1 MEIQYLVG
9 LDIGHGETAASICEI
24 STGKIS
30 AASIKVD
37 DAAIEEKKVISAIC
51 QTEDGKSKL
60 VLGGPDY
67 SKPHLMQGFKGI
79 INDLTDERREAFYAF
94 IRLTFDKIQAN
105 NGLKFDRVTGE
116 KNFLLYIAC
125 PSGWDNKAA
134 NDYYNTIKN
143 IIPVDYMLKES
154 DAAYYRFRDKVQ
166 LQDKKVL
173 VIDYGSSTID
183 FTLYDG
189 KTKISWTDPVPCPF
203 GASRVEQ
210 IIYQNYCKQDK
221 FKERYRLLQ
230 HINNALNNKVN
241 ISEALLLAIR
251 ASKERFYSMMNT
263 YPEDEYIKWMCD
275 CPVDMFCPQLMK
287 SQFDVLKKYGLDK
300 EAQQLFEDG
309 TPLSLIKFALSQ
321 NQVDELLNG
330 YKEDIKKEFLRVKQT
345 LPYQPEAVIVTG
357 GASRMPFIGRML
369 RDQIFVRDEG
379 RKDEIMRDK
388 NQPEYVVSDGLVQ
401 YAQTLYKVEEEIKQI
416 NKDFDNWADLEL
428 ESTMKTSL
436 SKVVKE
442 CDIKELKKVC
452 EDYKTNGSSYQDLI
466 NAVVRH
472 NEEVVK
478 RNETRINDRVNV
490 TLREELNKKLWFQID
505 KAVYKAF
512 EVHIDKN
519 VDILPNT
526 YKIGGLRD
534 GYDSSFDVD
543 AINYAVDIIQAGK
556 FFGKWGGI
564 DMYKQRSPSDK
575 DTLATKY
582 LDTLN
587 AVTYNCPKD
596 DFTADI
602 VNLKNC
608 VYDSIRQ
615 IVYDHYTFKPV
626 GISRK
631 TSTTSSFTTASSSI
645 GTDKFARNNVFSM
658 TIERVIPLMTHSI
671 VSGTIKLGRVDVDD
685 TLILN
690 YTNKIEVHVTNM
702 FNYSKDG
709 LSYGEV
715 GQNVGLVIDCKSDL
729 VEPGMVIH
737 SAV

>member
-24 STGKIS
+24 STGKIC

-60 VLGGPDY
+60 VLGEPDY

-94 IRLTFDKIQAN
+94 IRLTFDKIRAN
-105 NGLKFDRVTGE
+105 NGLKFNRVTGE

-125 PSGWDNKAA
+125 PSGWDDKAA
-134 NDYYNTIKN
+134 NDYYIAIKN

-154 DAAYYRFRDKVQ
+154 DAAYYRFRDKAQ
-166 LQDKKVL
+166 LRDKKVL

-189 KTKISWTDPVPCPF
+189 KTKKSWTDPVPCPF
-203 GASRVEQ
+203 GASQVER
-210 IIYQNYCKQDK
+210 IIYQNYCKQEK

-230 HINNALNNKVN
+230 HMNNALNNKTN

-251 ASKERFYSMMNT
+251 ASKERFYSLINT
-263 YPEDEYIKWMCD
+263 YPGDEYIKWTCD
-275 CPVDMFCPQLMK
+275 CSVEVFCPQLMK
-287 SQFDVLKKYGLDK
+287 SQFDVLKKYGLEK

-309 TPLSLIKFALSQ
+309 IPLSLIKFALSQ
-321 NQVDELLNG
+321 NQVDGLLEG
-330 YKEDIKKEFLRVKQT
+330 YKEDIKREFLRVKRA
-345 LPYQPEAVIVTG
+345 LPYQPETVIVTG

-369 RDQIFVRDEG
+369 RNQIFVRDGDKGNET
-379 RKDEIMRDK
+379 KIVLDK
-388 NQPEYVVSDGLVQ
+388 NGPEYVVSDGLVQ
-401 YAQTLYKVEEEIKQI
+401 YAQTLYKVEEDIRQI
-416 NKDFDNWADLEL
+416 NKDFDNWADREL
-428 ESTMKTSL
+428 ESTMKVSL
-436 SKVVKE
+436 SKMVKE

-478 RNETRINDRVNV
+478 RNETQINDRVNV
-490 TLREELNKKLWFQID
+490 TLREELNKKLWQKID
-505 KAVYKAF
+505 AAVYSAF
-512 EVHIDKN
+512 EVHIGKN

-526 YKIGGLRD
+526 YKIGSLRS

-543 AINYAVDIIQAGK
+543 AIDYAVDVIQSGK

-564 DMYKQRSPSDK
+564 DMYKQRSWDDK

-596 DFTADI
+596 DFSADV
-602 VNLKNC
+602 VNLRNC

-626 GISRK
+626 GIS
-631 TSTTSSFTTASSSI
+631 
-645 GTDKFARNNVFSM
+645 
-658 TIERVIPLMTHSI
+658 
-671 VSGTIKLGRVDVDD
+671 
-685 TLILN
+685 
-690 YTNKIEVHVTNM
+690 
-702 FNYSKDG
+702 
-709 LSYGEV
+709 
-715 GQNVGLVIDCKSDL
+715 
-729 VEPGMVIH
+729 
-737 SAV
+737 

>member
-1 MEIQYLVG
+1 MKIQYLVG

-79 INDLTDERREAFYAF
+79 INDLTEERREAFYAF

-125 PSGWDNKAA
+125 PSGWDDKAA
-134 NDYYNTIKN
+134 NDYYNAIKN
-143 IIPVDYMLKES
+143 IIPIDYMLKES
-154 DAAYYRFRDKVQ
+154 DAAYYRFRDKAQ
-166 LQDKKVL
+166 LRDKKVL

-189 KTKISWTDPVPCPF
+189 KTKTSWTDPVPCPF

-210 IIYQNYCKQDK
+210 IIYQDFCKQDK

-230 HINNALNNKVN
+230 RINNALNNKVN

-263 YPEDEYIKWMCD
+263 YPEDEYIKWKCD
-275 CPVDMFCPQLMK
+275 CSVEIFCPQLMK
-287 SQFDVLKKYGLDK
+287 SQFDVLKKYGLEK

-309 TPLSLIKFALSQ
+309 IPLSLIRFALSQ

-330 YKEDIKKEFLRVKQT
+330 YKEDIKREFFRVKQA
-345 LPYQPEAVIVTG
+345 LPYQPETVIITG
-357 GASRMPFIGRML
+357 GDSRMPFIGRML
-369 RDQIFVRDEG
+369 RDQIFVRDKN
-379 RKDEIMRDK
+379 RKDEIVRDK

-401 YAQTLYKVEEEIKQI
+401 YAQTLYKVEEDIKQI
-416 NKDFDNWADLEL
+416 NNDFDNWANLEL
-428 ESTMKTSL
+428 ESTMETSL
-436 SKVVKE
+436 SEAVKKYDLE
-442 CDIKELKKVC
+442 ELGKVC
-452 EDYKTNGSSYQDLI
+452 EKYKTDGSSYQDLI

-478 RNETRINDRVNV
+478 RNETQINNSVNV
-490 TLREELNKKLWFQID
+490 MLREELNKKLWLKID
-505 KAVYKAF
+505 TAVYSAF
-512 EVHIDKN
+512 EVHIEKN
-519 VDILPNT
+519 IDILPGFF
-526 YKIGGLRD
+526 KIGSLWS
-534 GYDSSFDVD
+534 GYNSSFDVETID
-543 AINYAVDIIQAGK
+543 NAVDMIQSGK

-564 DMYKQRSPSDK
+564 DMDKPRSWD
-575 DTLATKY
+575 DRNDLATKY
-582 LDTLN
+582 LDTLKSL
-587 AVTYNCPKD
+587 TYNCPKD
-596 DFTADI
+596 DLSADM

-626 GISRK
+626 GI
-631 TSTTSSFTTASSSI
+631 
-645 GTDKFARNNVFSM
+645 
-658 TIERVIPLMTHSI
+658 
-671 VSGTIKLGRVDVDD
+671 
-685 TLILN
+685 
-690 YTNKIEVHVTNM
+690 
-702 FNYSKDG
+702 
-709 LSYGEV
+709 
-715 GQNVGLVIDCKSDL
+715 
-729 VEPGMVIH
+729 
-737 SAV
+737 